1 MPKLLAKLSANQ
13 PSTFSK
19 YGQQDPPKPNW
30 TNNAR
35 NEPATVAQ
43 AWNPLSGGGGG
54 PCGARVDGAII
65 DSRPLAGLPPGT
77 CFSMRSPILGSASAD
92 CSMKMACSSL
102 MVIDWDLFP

>member
-1 MPKLLAKLSANQ
+1 MPKLLA
-13 PSTFSK
+13 
-19 YGQQDPPKPNW
+19 KPNW

-77 CFSMRSPILGSASAD
+77 CFSMRSPISFLVPSFFIRYPQTIID
-92 CSMKMACSSL
+92 F
-102 MVIDWDLFP
+102 VIYLIDSEIEKKESKI